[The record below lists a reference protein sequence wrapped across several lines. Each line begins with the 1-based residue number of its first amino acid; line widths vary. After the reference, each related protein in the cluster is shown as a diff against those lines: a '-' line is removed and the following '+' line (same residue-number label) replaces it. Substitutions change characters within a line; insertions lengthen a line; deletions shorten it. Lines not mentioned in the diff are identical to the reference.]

1 MKKGENLAT
10 QTVYTLFWKLTSPSS
25 WSGKEATTIFTKEV
39 QKNPSAKHLLW
50 QAEYSGLLQKNICI
64 SLIL

>member
-10 QTVYTLFWKLTSPSS
+10 QNLFALFWKLTSTLSL
-25 WSGKEATTIFTKEV
+25 SGEKAIRIFTKEV
-39 QKNPSAKHLLW
+39 QKNLSVKHLQW
-50 QAEYSGLLQKNICI
+50 QAEYSGLLQENICI